1 MRQVACSMAIPNAKR
16 WANPAAVFLL
26 TFCWHNFQLRVGWSL
41 RWSLFLT
48 AGCILYHFCGL
59 FVVEKVEMIFLSY
72 QYFVER
78 LSRSF
83 VNREMASVPNCF
95 CMLWESEVHDARGHG
110 TILRLGNYLRI
121 CVNVG
126 KWWDGYGWLG
136 KSSQAEMVGISN
148 SFADSYRRK
157 PLFMTLDVMIV
168 NEKNEGAWCMD
179 VHAYSFKI
187 LTHLKTNMLL
197 MEEIRHHTGCIK
209 P

>member
-1 MRQVACSMAIPNAKR
+1 
-16 WANPAAVFLL
+16 
-26 TFCWHNFQLRVGWSL
+26 
-41 RWSLFLT
+41 
-48 AGCILYHFCGL
+48 
-59 FVVEKVEMIFLSY
+59 
-72 QYFVER
+72 
-78 LSRSF
+78 
-83 VNREMASVPNCF
+83 
-95 CMLWESEVHDARGHG
+95 MLWESEVHDARGHG